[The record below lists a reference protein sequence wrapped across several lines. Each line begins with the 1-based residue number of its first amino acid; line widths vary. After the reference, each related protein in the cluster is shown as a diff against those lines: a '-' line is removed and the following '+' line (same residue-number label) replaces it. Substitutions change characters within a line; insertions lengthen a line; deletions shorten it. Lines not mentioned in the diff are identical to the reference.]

1 MQIHG
6 VNGAQ
11 SVQGPQQ
18 VDATRATNAAEQAA
32 PTDQVEISAQAEMA
46 SQAAEMVDKIHQLP
60 EIRADRVEEIKAAI
74 EAGTYET
81 LDKLDVAVDRLLDEI
96 A

>member
-11 SVQGPQQ
+11 SVPGPQQ

-74 EAGTYET
+74 EAGIPYSVPATT
-81 LDKLDVAVDRLLDEI
+81 INKVC
-96 A
+96 